1 MTGIDDLIAANDEN
15 QVGNEEILQTKQQ
28 LMDNE
33 PAPGSNSLARIL
45 GVVGFPATLLCSW
58 FLLQPNE
65 SAVLTS
71 FGNYAD
77 SLSTPGC
84 HFYNCWG
91 LQMRKVST
99 KQISVELQK
108 TTVLDSN
115 GNPLIISAVFVYSI
129 VNARKALLD
138 IENVHTFV
146 TSQGETSLKQTL
158 CRFPYES
165 HDGSPCLKTEAEHIG
180 KHLCNILQQKVMMA
194 GALIHSFQLKEIS
207 YSPEIASSMLKR
219 QQAVAIVEARQTIVQ
234 GAVDIA
240 VDAIMKIEQRGVTL
254 SQDEAGRLVSNL
266 ITVICSDSDAQPTI
280 PLSTIN

>member
-1 MTGIDDLIAANDEN
+1 MTGIDDLIATNNEN
-15 QVGNEEILQTKQQ
+15 QLGNEEILQTKEQ
-28 LMDNE
+28 LKDIE
-33 PAPGSNSLARIL
+33 VGPGSSTLGKIL

-58 FLLQPNE
+58 FCLQPNE

-91 LQMRKVST
+91 LQMKKIST

-138 IENVHTFV
+138 IENVHSFV

-165 HDGSPCLKTEAEHIG
+165 QDGSPCLKTEAEHIG
-180 KHLCNILQQKVMMA
+180 KHLCAILQQKVMMA

-207 YSPEIASSMLKR
+207 YAPEIASSMLKR

-254 SQDEAGRLVSNL
+254 SQEEAGRLVSNL

-280 PLSTIN
+280 PL